1 MTVHVSRTCEGDR
14 TIYTDTPDPAD
25 AVEADCP
32 DCELGAHCEECG
44 CDVRPDEECSAC
56 GPDWDDP
63 SVSAARCLR
72 RREERA
78 EYEADRRDGMS
89 PDERA
94 GR

>member
-1 MTVHVSRTCEGDR
+1 VSARVCATCGGDR
-14 TIYTDTPDPAD
+14 VVQTDTTDPQD
-25 AVEADCP
+25 AVDVDCP
-32 DCELGAHCEECG
+32 DCELGAPCDGCG
-44 CDVRPDEECSAC
+44 CDVRLDEVCAAC